1 MRLFLYSVDDNDKKQ
16 VVTVRL
22 RIGKSS
28 ICVLGSSRSGVS
40 LVFGW
45 NERSSP
51 QAVDIQLDEVFEI
64 YLHPTSIFAS

>member
-1 MRLFLYSVDDNDKKQ
+1 MTLFLYSVDDRDKKQ

-22 RIGKSS
+22 RSERALSAYRAHHG
-28 ICVLGSSRSGVS
+28 SGVS

-45 NERSSP
+45 NERFCP